1 MLFMALELKKEIER
15 KFIKLDKLPQIT
27 NQILYTRKKKKN
39 SIILEKTLKLNPKNT
54 WMFQTKT

>member
-27 NQILYTRKKKKN
+27 NQILYTRKKKKKVLYLRRHSN
-39 SIILEKTLKLNPKNT
+39 
-54 WMFQTKT
+54 